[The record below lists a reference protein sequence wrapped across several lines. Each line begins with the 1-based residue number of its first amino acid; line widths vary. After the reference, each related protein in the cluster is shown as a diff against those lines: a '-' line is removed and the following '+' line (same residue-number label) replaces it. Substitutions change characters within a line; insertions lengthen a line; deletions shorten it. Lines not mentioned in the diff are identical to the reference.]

1 MSWPLENLTDDL
13 GGFGDALGRLWGG
26 FGEALEALGQYLDYL
41 PTLRLRSS
49 VLARDPLEN

>member
-1 MSWPLENLTDDL
+1 MSWPLESLTDDL
-13 GGFGDALGRLWGG
+13 GG

-49 VLARDPLEN
+49 VLARDILEI